1 MTEKDMEI
9 QSLRRELKALKEA
22 KISTLSV
29 EKNDGIVIQFTE
41 NICTHEQMKTL
52 YDWFRI
58 TYPDNAVICINDHI
72 FIDSIEPE
80 HLLSFLRSKGVNV
93 Q

>member
-9 QSLRRELKALKEA
+9 QSLRRELKALKEV

-29 EKNDGIVIQFTE
+29 GKNDGIVVRFPKDAYTS
-41 NICTHEQMKTL
+41 EQMKTL
-52 YDWFRI
+52 YNWFRLA
-58 TYPDNAVICINDHI
+58 YPDNAVICISDNI

-80 HLLSFLRSKGVNV
+80 HLLSFLRSKGVEIL
-93 Q
+93 

>member
-9 QSLRRELKALKEA
+9 QSLQRELKALKEA

-29 EKNDGIVIQFTE
+29 GKNNGIVIQFTE
-41 NICTHEQMKTL
+41 NICTNEQMKTL
-52 YDWFRI
+52 FDWFRI

>member
-9 QSLRRELKALKEA
+9 QSLRHELKTLKEA

-29 EKNDGIVIQFTE
+29 EKNDGIIIQFTE
-41 NICTHEQMKTL
+41 NICTYEQMKYL
-52 YDWFRI
+52 YDWLRI